1 MQETVTILLSS
12 GNDSQPE
19 PLEIPRRVANVKI
32 GDMLGEGTGGV
43 VFVGYDDALS
53 RRVAVKFLHK
63 RRGKLDP
70 AGLTELA
77 NGIRAA
83 ARIKHANI
91 VTVHSVETAA
101 SMPVIVME
109 YIDGMSM
116 RDMLK
121 RTGPIDLSLAAF
133 VMRSITSAVAAM
145 HAANVV
151 HRDLKPANI
160 LFDREGQAHVCD
172 FGLACDIEN
181 SAMGGRVDVVGGSP
195 LYMSP
200 EMFDGQVSPQSDVY
214 ALGVMMFEMLAGA
227 APYTAD
233 TIDEMKS
240 AHQRGELPLQLL
252 TRRQAP
258 EALLDLL
265 HRALHVQR
273 IMRFKSA
280 QHMLRALDDLPVP
293 EKREDVLRQR
303 LSTVVA
309 ARPAEKRIVGDASTD
324 TPSMTTFDLVAQ
336 RAREKRERKQP

>member
-1 MQETVTILLSS
+1 MQETVTILLST

-43 VFVGYDDALS
+43 VFVGYDDALN

-63 RRGKLDP
+63 RRGRLDP
-70 AGLTELA
+70 AGMTELA

-83 ARIKHANI
+83 ARVKHPNI

-101 SMPVIVME
+101 AMPVIVME
-109 YIDGMSM
+109 FIDGLSM

-121 RTGPIDLSLAAF
+121 RNGPMDLSLAAF
-133 VMRSITSAVAAM
+133 VMRCITSAVAAM

-160 LFDREGQAHVCD
+160 LFDRQGEAHVCD
-172 FGLACDIEN
+172 FGLACDIE
-181 SAMGGRVDVVGGSP
+181 SGAMGGHVDVVGGSP

-214 ALGVMMFEMLAGA
+214 ALGVMLFEMLAGV
-227 APYTAD
+227 APYTAE
-233 TIDEMKS
+233 TIEQMKA
-240 AHQRGELPLQLL
+240 AHNRGEIPLHLL
-252 TRRQAP
+252 TRRHAP

-265 HRALHVQR
+265 HRAVHVQR

-280 QHMLRALDDLPVP
+280 QHMLRALEELPVP
-293 EKREDVLRQR
+293 EKREDLLRQR
-303 LSTVVA
+303 LSTIVA
-309 ARPAEKRIVGDASTD
+309 ARPSEKKTPGELKTD
-324 TPSMTTFDLVAQ
+324 LPSMTTFDLVAQ
-336 RAREKRERKQP
+336 RAREKREGKRP